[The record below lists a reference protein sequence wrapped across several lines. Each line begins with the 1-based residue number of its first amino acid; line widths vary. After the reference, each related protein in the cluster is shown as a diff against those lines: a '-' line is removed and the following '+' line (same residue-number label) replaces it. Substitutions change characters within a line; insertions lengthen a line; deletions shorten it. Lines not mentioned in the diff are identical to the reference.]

1 MKTII
6 ACLALALFTLEGNAQ
21 KLKDTD
27 VPAAVK
33 EGFRKHFPDVKKAEW
48 EKEGANY
55 EAEFEMSRVAMDN
68 PKAKKEEVEKSA
80 VFSASGE
87 LLETEEEINVSALP
101 ASITEYITK
110 NYAGYKVEEAAK
122 ITDNKGAVTYE
133 AEVEKGKEEF
143 DLLFDANGGFLKKE
157 VEKENDGKKD

>member
-6 ACLALALFTLEGNAQ
+6 ACLTLAFVTLEGNAQ

-33 EGFRKHFPDVKKAEW
+33 EGFKKQFPDVKKAEW

-55 EAEFEMSRVAMDN
+55 EAEFDMARVSMDN
-68 PKAKKEEVEKSA
+68 PKAKKEEIEKSA
-80 VFSASGE
+80 VFSANGE
-87 LLETEEEINVSALP
+87 LLETEEEIKVNALP
-101 ASITEYITK
+101 ASVTEYITK